1 MVSVIVCTNSD
12 LIPALIPFGLLD
24 RTQATTVAE
33 EEAGSPV
40 SILSSWCKPSKAAG
54 SSVSLSATLM
64 P

>member
-1 MVSVIVCTNSD
+1 MASVIVCTNSD
-12 LIPALIPFGLLD
+12 LILALIPFGLLD

-33 EEAGSPV
+33 EEVGSQE

-54 SSVSLSATLM
+54 SSVYLSETLM